1 MNISRFI
8 ARRITFQQSQGFTKL
23 IIKIGIVAVALSVSV
38 MIISTSLFKG
48 FKSEISNKVFDFWG
62 HIHISDSNT
71 KRTFEAI
78 PIDFDQEMVDRLE
91 SMEPQT
97 YQAVKSNIFGRETS
111 GFTEKETKGS
121 IKNVSPFIIT
131 PAILDTNKEF
141 EGIYLR
147 GLTADYEWARL
158 DGFLKKGR
166 WIDFADSTSQK
177 ELVISLNT
185 ANRLGKDLGD
195 MIIVNLVLEGQQ
207 IRKRMEIVGIYN
219 TGIEEYDKQFA
230 IVDMKLL
237 QIAMDW
243 DSTLVAGYEV
253 ILDYPED
260 MAVWNEYIYIEELP
274 ASLYCETIR
283 EKFDNIF
290 GWLNLQDINERV
302 IFLLMIIVAVITM
315 ITTYLILILERTHT
329 IGVLK
334 SLGATSRDVVKIFL
348 YCAFYIITRGMLLG
362 NLIGLG
368 LCWIQQQ
375 FYLIKLDEV
384 NYLVDRAPVLFD
396 VWTIILINLGV
407 LSITLLFLLIPSLL
421 IASIKPVRIFRFN

>member
-1 MNISRFI
+1 
-8 ARRITFQQSQGFTKL
+8 
-23 IIKIGIVAVALSVSV
+23 
-38 MIISTSLFKG
+38 
-48 FKSEISNKVFDFWG
+48 
-62 HIHISDSNT
+62 
-71 KRTFEAI
+71 
-78 PIDFDQEMVDRLE
+78 MVE
-91 SMEPQT
+91 
-97 YQAVKSNIFGRETS
+97 ETS

-121 IKNVSPFIIT
+121 IKNVSPFIIA

-158 DGFLKKGR
+158 DGFLKEGR

-237 QIAMDW
+237 QTAMGW

-362 NLIGLG
+362 NLLGLG

-375 FYLIKLDEV
+375 FHLIKLDEV

-396 VWTIILINLGV
+396 VWTIVLINLGV

>member
-1 MNISRFI
+1 
-8 ARRITFQQSQGFTKL
+8 
-23 IIKIGIVAVALSVSV
+23 
-38 MIISTSLFKG
+38 
-48 FKSEISNKVFDFWG
+48 
-62 HIHISDSNT
+62 
-71 KRTFEAI
+71 
-78 PIDFDQEMVDRLE
+78 
-91 SMEPQT
+91 
-97 YQAVKSNIFGRETS
+97 
-111 GFTEKETKGS
+111 
-121 IKNVSPFIIT
+121 
-131 PAILDTNKEF
+131 
-141 EGIYLR
+141 
-147 GLTADYEWARL
+147 
-158 DGFLKKGR
+158 
-166 WIDFADSTSQK
+166 
-177 ELVISLNT
+177 
-185 ANRLGKDLGD
+185 
-195 MIIVNLVLEGQQ
+195 
-207 IRKRMEIVGIYN
+207 MEIVGIYN

-237 QIAMDW
+237 QTAMGW
-243 DSTLVAGYEV
+243 DSTLAAGYEV

-362 NLIGLG
+362 NLLGLG

-375 FYLIKLDEV
+375 FHLIKLDEV

-396 VWTIILINLGV
+396 VWTIVLINLGV